1 MSRGDGSRALRA
13 SLLAF
18 AALRLAG
25 LLLPSMF
32 LWGLDAGRFTSPLAA
47 GLAWLVPLVALV
59 PAVGGRLDRWRDRLS
74 ESFRA
79 PTAWGAVVF
88 ALAVAGLVFLLPD
101 RTWFVGDFLLREGA
115 MREPDGFRRMF
126 PQAQP
131 LDVLVHWRLP
141 QLLLARG
148 VDSTLAARALG
159 ALEAALL
166 ALLARRFA
174 DRCGLRGA
182 ASLAVAG
189 AIVAGGSLALFA
201 GYSKPT
207 VEVGLFAVAIAVF
220 GAEAIRDGRGLLVV
234 TLAFAAA
241 LGFHRSAVSLLPG
254 VLVIGGLAIR
264 RRGLR
269 TGDPRREQR
278 IRGEMLAA
286 AAVLVVALAFF
297 LPRLWR
303 LFTAF
308 DLATNFTSHEV
319 RTEGGPLAAAFSGL
333 RLLDLGNLVL
343 LHVPL
348 ILTLPV
354 TLRVGRGVPLP
365 PGTPDRGVLA
375 GLAVLFLGHLP
386 ALLFVDVTQGPFRD
400 WDAHTGAFAALGVL
414 VAASLARF
422 LAAGRGRGLA
432 SATLLAAL
440 GSTLTLVIAQHDL
453 EGGLRRARAFLA
465 GPPARTEAQRL
476 ATLDFLG
483 LRCLRL
489 ERFGESADAFTA
501 LAADAPHPR
510 ALILRGTASLLAGRD
525 APAEDAFATLAARD
539 STQTVAWF
547 GLLLAASRTGDSTVA
562 HAAERRV
569 LAYPDSGADMQ
580 SVLAHLDH
588 YPRLWDLMPRSR
600 LPGR

>member
-1 MSRGDGSRALRA
+1 MSDPGGSRALRA

-32 LWGLDAGRFTSPLAA
+32 LWGLDPGRFASPLAS
-47 GLAWLVPLVALV
+47 GLAWLLPVVALV
-59 PAVGGRLDRWRDRLS
+59 PAVGLRLDRWRDRLS

-88 ALAVAGLVFLLPD
+88 AAGVAALVFFLPD

-115 MREPDGFRRMF
+115 MREPEGFRLMF

-141 QLLLARG
+141 QFLLAHG
-148 VDSTLAARALG
+148 VDSTLTARTLG
-159 ALEAALL
+159 AVEAALL
-166 ALLARRFA
+166 ALLARHFA
-174 DRCGLRGA
+174 NRCGLRGA

-189 AIVAGGSLALFA
+189 AIVAGGWLALFA

-220 GAEAIRDGRGLLVV
+220 GVEAIRDGRGLLAM
-234 TLAFAAA
+234 TLAFTAA

-254 VLVIGGLAIR
+254 VLVIGALALHR
-264 RRGLR
+264 HGLR
-269 TGDPRREQR
+269 ER
-278 IRGEMLAA
+278 RGEMFTA
-286 AAVLVVALAFF
+286 AAVLLAALAFF

-319 RTEGGPLAAAFSGL
+319 RTQGGPLAAAFSGL
-333 RLLDLGNLVL
+333 RLLDLANLAL

-348 ILTLPV
+348 VLTLPV
-354 TLRVGRGVPLP
+354 TLRVPRDHALL

-375 GLAVLFLGHLP
+375 GLAALFLGHLP

-400 WDAHTGAFAALGVL
+400 WDAHAGAFAALGVL

-432 SATLLAAL
+432 SAALLAAL

-453 EGGLRRARAFLA
+453 EGGLHRARAFVD

-501 LAADAPHPR
+501 LAAGAPHPR

-525 APAEDAFATLAARD
+525 APARDAFAMLAARD
-539 STQTVAWF
+539 STQPVAWF
-547 GLLLAASRTGDSTVA
+547 GLWLAASRTGDSLVA
-562 HAAERRV
+562 KDAERRV
-569 LAYPDSGADMQ
+569 LAYPDSGDDMQ
-580 SVLAHLDH
+580 RILGHLDH

>member
-1 MSRGDGSRALRA
+1 MSDGDGSRALRA
-13 SLLAF
+13 SLVAF
-18 AALRLAG
+18 AALRLAA
-25 LLLPSMF
+25 LLLPSMA
-32 LWGLDAGRFTSPLAA
+32 LWGLNAGRDTSPLAA
-47 GLAWLVPLVALV
+47 GLAWLVPVIALV

-88 ALAVAGLVFLLPD
+88 AATVAGIVFFLPD

-148 VDSTLAARALG
+148 VDSTLTARVLG
-159 ALEAALL
+159 AIEAALL

-189 AIVAGGSLALFA
+189 AIVAGGALALFA

-220 GAEAIRDGRGLLVV
+220 GTEAIRDGRGLLAV
-234 TLAFAAA
+234 TLAFATA

-254 VLVIGGLAIR
+254 VLVIGALAIR
-264 RRGLR
+264 RHGVRAG
-269 TGDPRREQR
+269 GRET
-278 IRGEMLAA
+278 ITAA
-286 AAVLVVALAFF
+286 GVLVVALAFF

-319 RTEGGPLAAAFSGL
+319 RAQGGPLAAAFSGL
-333 RLLDLGNLVL
+333 RLLDLANLAL

-348 ILTLPV
+348 LLTLPV
-354 TLRVGRGVPLP
+354 TLRVPRDRSLP
-365 PGTPDRGVLA
+365 PGAPDRGVLA
-375 GLAVLFLGHLP
+375 GLTALFLGHLP

-400 WDAHTGAFAALGVL
+400 WDAHTGAFASLGVL

-432 SATLLAAL
+432 TAALLAAL
-440 GSTLTLVIAQHDL
+440 GSTLTLVLAQHDL
-453 EGGLRRARAFLA
+453 EGGLRRARALIA

-489 ERFGESADAFTA
+489 ERFGEAADAFTA

-525 APAEDAFATLAARD
+525 APARDAFATLAARD
-539 STQTVAWF
+539 STQPVAWF
-547 GLLLAASRTGDSTVA
+547 GLWLAASRTGDSTVA
-562 HAAERRV
+562 RAAERRV

-580 SVLAHLDH
+580 TILAHLDH
-588 YPRLWDLMPRSR
+588 YPRLWDLMPRTR
-600 LPGR
+600 LRGR